1 MPLLFWDIYEIR
13 SSVSLQGVML
23 RGRLR
28 KFANRREENLLVEN
42 DEGENVVRFA
52 VLARSDVEIFRDFLV
67 SMVSDVS
74 LNRVRERISNP
85 VLSKLKVNEDER
97 YTIDE

>member
-52 VLARSDVEIFRDFLV
+52 VLAGSDVEIFRDFLV